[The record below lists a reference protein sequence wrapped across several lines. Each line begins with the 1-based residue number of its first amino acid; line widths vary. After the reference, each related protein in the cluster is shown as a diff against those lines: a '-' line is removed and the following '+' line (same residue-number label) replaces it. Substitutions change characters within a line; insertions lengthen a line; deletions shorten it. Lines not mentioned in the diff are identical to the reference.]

1 MRLLDDCKTKPMI
14 PPSPSAEPTDHPELP
29 SAMTSRILH
38 ALPAL
43 ATLTLF
49 SCYPYPEPPPHHQ
62 RPGRE
67 TTVTDAEQQKIKDQ
81 RDRMRDAQERDR
93 DAMTDGTTTD
103 PGTTPRP
110 AEKKPTN
117 VPTAQPVPGKDGFVF
132 SPFNNKVIDV
142 RDMPSGT
149 LVADPT
155 YPASEK
161 KHFRVP

>member
-1 MRLLDDCKTKPMI
+1 MI
-14 PPSPSAEPTDHPELP
+14 VASPSAELTGHPKILSA

-43 ATLTLF
+43 ATLSLF

-62 RPGRE
+62 RPGRDA
-67 TTVTDAEQQKIKDQ
+67 TVTDAEQQKIKDQ
-81 RDRMRDAQERDR
+81 RDRMKEAQERELQNPTAGGGPAAD
-93 DAMTDGTTTD
+93 TTL
-103 PGTTPRP
+103 PPRP
-110 AEKKPTN
+110 ENKKPTS
-117 VPTAQPVPGKDGFVF
+117 VPTAQPVPGKEGFVF
-132 SPFNNKVIDV
+132 SPYNNKVIDV
-142 RDMPSGT
+142 RDMPSGQ

>member
-1 MRLLDDCKTKPMI
+1 MSLLDDRETKI
-14 PPSPSAEPTDHPELP
+14 IIAPSLSPDLTGHPELL

-49 SCYPYPEPPPHHQ
+49 SCYPYPEPPPQHQ
-62 RPGRE
+62 RPGRDE
-67 TTVTDAEQQKIKDQ
+67 TISDVEQQKIKDQ
-81 RDRMRDAQERDR
+81 RDRMKDAQDR
-93 DAMTDGTTTD
+93 DQQARTDNAPTD
-103 PGTTPRP
+103 PSTTPKPPERKP
-110 AEKKPTN
+110 AN
-117 VPTAQPVPGKDGFVF
+117 VPTAQPVPGKEGFVF

>member
-1 MRLLDDCKTKPMI
+1 
-14 PPSPSAEPTDHPELP
+14 
-29 SAMTSRILH
+29 MTSRILP
-38 ALPAL
+38 AFAAL

-49 SCYPYPEPPPHHQ
+49 SCYPYPEPPPEPQQ
-62 RPGRE
+62 RPG
-67 TTVTDAEQQKIKDQ
+67 TVTDPEQQKIKEQ
-81 RDRMRDAQERDR
+81 RDRMKEAAEKEKQAQ
-93 DAMTDGTTTD
+93 TDGAPAD
-103 PGTTPRP
+103 PGTLPKP
-110 AEKKPTN
+110 ADKKVN
-117 VPTAQPVPGKDGFVF
+117 VPVAQPVPGKEGFVF